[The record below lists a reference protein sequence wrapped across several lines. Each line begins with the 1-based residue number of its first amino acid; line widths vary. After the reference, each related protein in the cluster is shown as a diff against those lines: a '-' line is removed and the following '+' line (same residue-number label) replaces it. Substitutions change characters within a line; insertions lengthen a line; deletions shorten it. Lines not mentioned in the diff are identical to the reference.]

1 MNYLQKLFI
10 NSVVDIYSDILC
22 VDLESGDCSYIYTE
36 NKVMEEIKL
45 PQKWDEA
52 KQMILASIIPEEHE
66 AVLEKWNTHM
76 TLDAEVD
83 SAFSVEYHTK
93 PAIEGRRPALWKMN
107 IAIIENR
114 RRKQALILCR
124 DNSID
129 IKGQFR
135 IRELED
141 KDHLTNLYNRF
152 KLEELCQKDYL
163 NLETCGVLFF
173 DINDFRKLLDAY
185 GIEEKEYILCTLA
198 DSIKAL
204 ENENIL
210 AFRYDRDEFLV
221 IAKNCSKD
229 RFKDVIR
236 TWMEAWEEHAD
247 KKKISFTVAMGNA
260 WDCAPVSIMELIATA
275 QAHMYR
281 NKKQIKAGLPMDYYL
296 QEDKST
302 CYGLYNKEQ
311 FVKNATYKLNYEEG
325 EYCIIAID
333 IEHFKLFNRWWGRKA
348 GEIFLSEL
356 AVRLKSYEKIYNGIA
371 AYIGGDDFALML
383 PMDQKLLATLEKDLK
398 KISSRKTRNVGF
410 LPALG
415 VYKVPN
421 DAKDAEGMYDMAVEA
436 QKHVA
441 GNFDNRICYY
451 EDKMTEEIEKELDIL
466 NESRIALER
475 RQFYLAVQPK
485 CRITTGKIVGAEALV
500 RWKHPERGMIFP
512 GQFIPV
518 LEKNGFISDLDL
530 YVWEEACRYIRKWM
544 DEGVKPIP
552 ISINVSRIDM
562 LSMNV
567 VKELNA
573 LTDKYKIDKKYLK
586 VEITESAYVDN
597 ANKILGILKEL
608 EDAGFTLL
616 MDDFGSGYS
625 SLNMLKEAIVDILK
639 IDMKFLDMK
648 EEDTQKGLTILKSII
663 KMSNEMNLPIIVE
676 GVETKEQAE
685 FLAKMKVRY
694 AQGYLFYKP
703 MHIEDFETLIKD
715 EENVDYRG
723 IYNRELDS
731 DIDSVVDSES
741 IDQVWESMVSKNKID
756 KANKQIDLSKAP
768 GGFITYK
775 AGGEQELI
783 AVDKSVAN
791 IYGCETVEEFREF
804 VGNSFIGMVHPDD
817 RERIENEIWNQISS
831 TEWKMDYIKYRIV
844 RKDGSIGY
852 ISDFGHLEEGTG
864 SGEQY
869 FQVFL
874 LDVTDQM

>member
-22 VDLESGDCSYIYTE
+22 VDIESGDCSYIYTE
-36 NKVMEEIKL
+36 NKAMEEIHL
-45 PQKWDEA
+45 PQKWDEV
-52 KQMILASIIPEEHE
+52 KQIILQSIVPEDHDM
-66 AVLEKWNTHM
+66 VMEKWDSHLTM
-76 TLDAEVD
+76 DAEAD

-93 PAIEGRRPALWKMN
+93 PVMEGRTPAVWKMN

-114 RRKQALILCR
+114 KRKQALILCR

-129 IKGQFR
+129 MKGQFR
-135 IRELED
+135 IPELKD
-141 KDHLTNLYNRF
+141 KDHLTNVYNRF
-152 KLEELCQKDYL
+152 KLEELCRTEYQ
-163 NLETCGVLFF
+163 NMESCGVLFF
-173 DINDFRKLLDAY
+173 DINDFKKLLDAY

-198 DSIKAL
+198 NSIKVL
-204 ENENIL
+204 ENENVL

-221 IAKNCSKD
+221 IAKNCTKEQ
-229 RFKDVIR
+229 FKDVIHS
-236 TWMEAWEEHAD
+236 WMEAWEDCAD
-247 KKKISFTVAMGNA
+247 KKKISFTVALGNA
-260 WDCAPVSIMELIATA
+260 WDCAPVSVYELIAVA
-275 QAHMYR
+275 QAHMHR
-281 NKKQIKAGLPMDYYL
+281 NKRQIKAGLPMDYYL
-296 QEDKST
+296 QEEKST

-311 FVKNATYKLNYEEG
+311 FIKNATYKLNHDKG
-325 EYCIIAID
+325 EYCIVAID
-333 IEHFKLFNRWWGRKA
+333 IEHFKLYNRWWGKKA
-348 GEIFLSEL
+348 GDIFLSEI
-356 AVRLKSYEKIYNGIA
+356 AVRLKVYEKIHGGIA
-371 AYIGGDDFALML
+371 AYIGGDDFAVML
-383 PMDQKLLATLEKDLK
+383 SMNQKILETLEKDLK

-415 VYKVPN
+415 VYKIPK
-421 DAKDAEGMYDMAVEA
+421 DAKDALGMYDMAIEA
-436 QKHVA
+436 QKHVI
-441 GNFDNRICYY
+441 GNFDNRICFY
-451 EDKMTEEIEKELDIL
+451 EEKMTEEIEKELDIL

-512 GQFIPV
+512 GQFIPI

-544 DEGVKPIP
+544 DEGIKPVP

-573 LTDKYKIDKKYLK
+573 LTEKYKIEKRYLK

-597 ANKILGILKEL
+597 ANKILDILKEL
-608 EDAGFTLL
+608 EKAGYTLL

-648 EEDTQKGLTILKSII
+648 EEDAQKGLTILKSII
-663 KMSNEMNLPIIVE
+663 KMSNEMDLPIIVE

-703 MHIEDFETLIKD
+703 MHIDDFEELIKD
-715 EENVDYRG
+715 EEKVDYRG
-723 IYNRELDS
+723 IYTKKLDS
-731 DIDSVVDSES
+731 DT
-741 IDQVWESMVSKNKID
+741 IDQVLDSMISKNKMD
-756 KANKQIDLSKAP
+756 KSSQQVDLSKAP

-775 AGGEQELI
+775 AGGNQELI
-783 AVDKSVAN
+783 AVDKSVAS
-791 IYGCETVEEFREF
+791 IYACDSVEEFREF
-804 VGNSFIGMVHPDD
+804 VGNSFIGMVHPED
-817 RERIENEIWNQISS
+817 RERIQAEIWNQIDS
-831 TEWKMDYIKYRIV
+831 TEWKMDYIKYRII
-844 RKDGSIGY
+844 RKDGSVGY
-852 ISDFGHLEEGTG
+852 ICDFGHLEDGAEL
-864 SGEQY
+864 GEQY

-874 LDVTDQM
+874 LDVTEQI

>member
-10 NSVVDIYSDILC
+10 NSVVDIYSDILN

-36 NKVMEEIKL
+36 NHTMEEIHL
-45 PQKWDEA
+45 PHKWEEV
-52 KQMILASIIPEEHE
+52 KQMILESIVPEDHA
-66 AVLEKWNTHM
+66 AVLEKWDTHM

-83 SAFSVEYHTK
+83 SAFAVDYHTK
-93 PAIEGRRPALWKMN
+93 PTMLGRRAPLWKMN

-129 IKGQFR
+129 MKGHFN
-135 IRELED
+135 ILGLKD

-152 KLEELCQKDYL
+152 KLEELCHSEYL

-198 DSIKAL
+198 ESIKSL
-204 ENENIL
+204 ESDDIL
-210 AFRYDRDEFLV
+210 AFRFDRDEFLV
-221 IAKNCSKD
+221 VAKNCTKEQ
-229 RFKDVIR
+229 FKKVIR
-236 TWMEAWEEHAD
+236 VWMEAWEEKAEQN
-247 KKKISFTVAMGNA
+247 KITFEVALGNA
-260 WDCAPVSIMELIATA
+260 WDCAPVSIYELISLA

-281 NKKQIKAGLPMDYYL
+281 NKKQLKAGLPMDYYL
-296 QEDKST
+296 SEERST
-302 CYGLYNKEQ
+302 CYGLYNKEE
-311 FVKNATYKLNYEEG
+311 FIENATYKLNHEPKDY
-325 EYCIIAID
+325 YIVAVD
-333 IEHFKLFNRWWGRKA
+333 IEHFKLYTRWWGKKTA
-348 GEIFLSEL
+348 EVFLAEI
-356 AVRLKSYEKIYNGIA
+356 AVKLKEYEKKYDAIA
-371 AYIGGDDFALML
+371 SYVGEDDFAIML
-383 PMDQKLLATLEKDLK
+383 PMDQKILTILEKELK
-398 KISSRKTRNVGF
+398 KISSQKTRNVGF

-415 VYKVPN
+415 VYKVPAGAT
-421 DAKDAEGMYDMAVEA
+421 DATGMYDMAVEA
-436 QKHVA
+436 QKHVI
-441 GNFDNRICYY
+441 GNFDDRICFYD
-451 EDKMTEEIEKELDIL
+451 EKMTEEIEKELDIL

-530 YVWEEACRYIRKWM
+530 YVWEEACSHIRKWI
-544 DEGVKPIP
+544 DEGIKPVP

-562 LSMNV
+562 LSMDV

-573 LTDKYKIDKKYLK
+573 LVDKYKIEKKYLK
-586 VEITESAYVDN
+586 VEITESAYVDDGN
-597 ANKILGILKEL
+597 RVLEILKEL
-608 EDAGFTLL
+608 EDAGYTLL

-648 EEDTQKGLTILKSII
+648 EEDAKKGLTILKSII
-663 KMSNEMNLPIIVE
+663 KMANEMNLPIIVE

-685 FLAKMKVRY
+685 FLAKMNVRY
-694 AQGYLFYKP
+694 AQGYLFFKP
-703 MHIEDFETLIKD
+703 MHVNDFEELLKD
-715 EENVDYRG
+715 ENNVDYRG
-723 IYNRELDS
+723 IYNKEHDEVSLDFLVEDGLEVNKTEAS
-731 DIDSVVDSES
+731 GK
-741 IDQVWESMVSKNKID
+741 QV
-756 KANKQIDLSKAP
+756 DLSKAP

-775 AGGEQELI
+775 AGGNQELI
-783 AVDKSVAN
+783 AVDRSVAS
-791 IYGCETVEEFREF
+791 IYRCQSVEEFREY

-817 RERIENEIWNQISS
+817 RERIEREIWSQVGN
-831 TEWKMDYIKYRIV
+831 TEWKMDYIKYRIL
-844 RKDGSIGY
+844 RKDGTIGY
-852 ISDFGHLEEGTG
+852 ISDFGHLEEG
-864 SGEQY
+864 SDGEY

-874 LDVTDQM
+874 LDVTEQL

>member
-22 VDLESGDCSYIYTE
+22 VDIESGDCSYIYTE
-36 NKVMEEIKL
+36 NKAMEEIHL
-45 PQKWDEA
+45 PQKWDEV
-52 KQMILASIIPEEHE
+52 KQIILQSIVPEDHNM
-66 AVLEKWNTHM
+66 VMEKWDSHLTM
-76 TLDAEVD
+76 DAEAD

-93 PAIEGRRPALWKMN
+93 PVMEGRPPAVWKMN

-129 IKGQFR
+129 MKGQFR
-135 IRELED
+135 IPELKD
-141 KDHLTNLYNRF
+141 KDHLTNVYNRF
-152 KLEELCQKDYL
+152 KLEELCRTEYQ
-163 NLETCGVLFF
+163 NMESCGVLFF
-173 DINDFRKLLDAY
+173 DINDFKKLLDAY

-198 DSIKAL
+198 NSIKTL
-204 ENENIL
+204 ENENVL

-221 IAKNCSKD
+221 IAKNCTKEQ
-229 RFKDVIR
+229 FKDVIHS
-236 TWMEAWEEHAD
+236 WMEAWEDCAD
-247 KKKISFTVAMGNA
+247 KKKISFTVALGNA
-260 WDCAPVSIMELIATA
+260 WDCAPVSVYELIAVA
-275 QAHMYR
+275 QAHMHR
-281 NKKQIKAGLPMDYYL
+281 NKRQIKAGLPMDYYL
-296 QEDKST
+296 QEEKST

-311 FVKNATYKLNYEEG
+311 FVKNATYKLNHDKG
-325 EYCIIAID
+325 EYCIVAID
-333 IEHFKLFNRWWGRKA
+333 IEHFKLYNRWWGKKA
-348 GEIFLSEL
+348 GDIFLSEI
-356 AVRLKSYEKIYNGIA
+356 AVRLKFYEKIHGGIA
-371 AYIGGDDFALML
+371 AYIGGDDFAVML
-383 PMDQKLLATLEKDLK
+383 PMNQKILETLEKDLK

-415 VYKVPN
+415 VYRIPKEAT
-421 DAKDAEGMYDMAVEA
+421 DALGMYDMAIEA
-436 QKHVA
+436 QKHVI
-441 GNFDNRICYY
+441 GNFDNRICFY
-451 EDKMTEEIEKELDIL
+451 EENMTEEIEKELDIL

-512 GQFIPV
+512 GQFIPI

-544 DEGVKPIP
+544 DEGIKPVP

-573 LTDKYKIDKKYLK
+573 LIEKYKIEKKYLK
-586 VEITESAYVDN
+586 VEVTESAYVDN
-597 ANKILGILKEL
+597 ANKILDILKEL
-608 EDAGFTLL
+608 EEAGYTLL

-648 EEDTQKGLTILKSII
+648 EEDAQKGLTILKSII
-663 KMSNEMNLPIIVE
+663 KMSNEMDLPIIVE

-703 MHIEDFETLIKD
+703 MHIDDFEELIKD
-715 EENVDYRG
+715 EEKVDYRG
-723 IYNRELDS
+723 IYTKKLDS
-731 DIDSVVDSES
+731 DS
-741 IDQVWESMVSKNKID
+741 IDQVLDSMISKNKMD
-756 KANKQIDLSKAP
+756 KSSKQVDLSKAP

-775 AGGEQELI
+775 AGGNQELI
-783 AVDKSVAN
+783 AVDKSVAS
-791 IYGCETVEEFREF
+791 IYACDSIEEFREF
-804 VGNSFIGMVHPDD
+804 VGNSFIGMVHPED
-817 RERIENEIWNQISS
+817 RERIQAEIWNQINS
-831 TEWKMDYIKYRIV
+831 TEWKMDYIKYRIT
-844 RKDGSIGY
+844 RKDGSVGY
-852 ISDFGHLEEGTG
+852 ICDFGHLEDGAET
-864 SGEQY
+864 GEQY

-874 LDVTDQM
+874 LDVTEQI

>member
-22 VDLESGDCSYIYTE
+22 VDIESGDCSYIYTE
-36 NKVMEEIKL
+36 NKVMEEIYL

-52 KQMILASIIPEEHE
+52 KKMILESIVLEDHA
-66 AVLEKWNTHM
+66 AVLEKWDTHM
-76 TLDAEVD
+76 TMDAEVD

-129 IKGQFR
+129 MKGQFH
-135 IRELED
+135 ILELKD
-141 KDHLTNLYNRF
+141 KDHLTNVYNRF
-152 KLEELCQKDYL
+152 KLEELCHTEYQ
-163 NLETCGVLFF
+163 NMETCGVLFF

-221 IAKNCSKD
+221 VAKNCTKD
-229 RFKDVIR
+229 QFKDVIHC
-236 TWMEAWEEHAD
+236 WMEAWEEHAD
-247 KKKISFTVAMGNA
+247 KKKISFNVALGNA
-260 WDCAPVSIMELIATA
+260 WDCAPVSVHELIALA

-281 NKKQIKAGLPMDYYL
+281 NKKQLKAGLPMDYYL
-296 QEDKST
+296 SEERST
-302 CYGLYNKEQ
+302 CYGLYNKEE
-311 FVKNATYKLNYEEG
+311 FVENATYKLNHEQND
-325 EYCIIAID
+325 YCIIAID
-333 IEHFKLFNRWWGRKA
+333 IEHFKLYTRWWGKKA
-348 GEIFLSEL
+348 AGIFLAEI
-356 AVRLKSYEKIYNGIA
+356 AVRLKYYEKIYGGIA
-371 AYIGGDDFALML
+371 AYVGGDDFAIML
-383 PMDQKLLATLEKDLK
+383 PREQKILTLLEKDLK
-398 KISSRKTRNVGF
+398 KIASRKTRNVGF

-415 VYKVPN
+415 VYIVPQ
-421 DAKDAEGMYDMAVEA
+421 DAKDATGMYDMAVEA
-436 QKHVA
+436 QKHVI
-441 GNFDNRICYY
+441 GNFDNRICFYD
-451 EDKMTEEIEKELDIL
+451 EKMTEEIEKELDIL

-475 RQFYLAVQPK
+475 RQFYLSVQPK

-500 RWKHPERGMIFP
+500 RWKHPERGMIYP

-530 YVWEEACRYIRKWM
+530 YVWEEACSHIRKWM
-544 DEGVKPIP
+544 DEGITPVP

-562 LSMNV
+562 LSMDV
-567 VKELNA
+567 VKELND
-573 LTDKYKIDKKYLK
+573 LTEKYRIEKKYLK
-586 VEITESAYVDN
+586 VEITESAYVDDG
-597 ANKILGILKEL
+597 NKVLDILKNL
-608 EDAGFTLL
+608 EDAGYTLL

-625 SLNMLKEAIVDILK
+625 SLNMLKEAIVNILK

-648 EEDTQKGLTILKSII
+648 EADARKGFAILKSII

-685 FLAKMKVRY
+685 FLTKMKVRY

-703 MHIEDFETLIKD
+703 MHIDDFEALIKD
-715 EENVDYRG
+715 ENNVDYRG
-723 IYNRELDS
+723 IYNKSEDGVSLDFI
-731 DIDSVVDSES
+731 IDDMMEQSKMEDS
-741 IDQVWESMVSKNKID
+741 SKKV
-756 KANKQIDLSKAP
+756 DLSKAP

-775 AGGEQELI
+775 ADGSQELI
-783 AVDKSVAN
+783 AVDKSVAS
-791 IYGCETVEEFREF
+791 IYRCDSVEDFREY
-804 VGNSFIGMVHPDD
+804 VGNSFMGMVHPDD
-817 RERIENEIWNQISS
+817 RERIEKEIWNQINS

-844 RKDGSIGY
+844 RKDGTIGY
-852 ISDFGHLEEGTG
+852 VSDFGHLEEGQENG
-864 SGEQY
+864 GQF

-874 LDVTDQM
+874 LDVTEQM

>member
-22 VDLESGDCSYIYTE
+22 VDMESGDCSYIYTE
-36 NKVMEEIKL
+36 NKVMEEISL

-52 KQMILASIIPEEHE
+52 KKMILESIVPEDHA
-66 AVLEKWNTHM
+66 AVLEKWDTHM

-93 PAIEGRRPALWKMN
+93 PAIEGRRPAVWKMN

-114 RRKQALILCR
+114 RRKQALLLCR

-129 IKGQFR
+129 MKGQFH
-135 IRELED
+135 ILELKD
-141 KDHLTNLYNRF
+141 KDHLTNVYNRF
-152 KLEELCQKDYL
+152 KLEELCHTEYQ
-163 NLETCGVLFF
+163 NMETCGVLFF

-204 ENENIL
+204 ENEDIL

-221 IAKNCSKD
+221 VAKNCTKEQ
-229 RFKDVIR
+229 FKDVIR
-236 TWMEAWEEHAD
+236 CWMEAWEEQAD
-247 KKKISFTVAMGNA
+247 KKKVSFTVALGNA
-260 WDCAPVSIMELIATA
+260 WDCAPVSVFELIALA

-296 QEDKST
+296 SEERST
-302 CYGLYNKEQ
+302 CYGLYNKEE
-311 FVKNATYKLNYEEG
+311 FVENATYKLNYEKKD
-325 EYCIIAID
+325 YCIIAID
-333 IEHFKLFNRWWGRKA
+333 IEHFKLFNRWWGKKA
-348 GEIFLSEL
+348 AEIFLAEI
-356 AVRLKSYEKIYNGIA
+356 AVKLKYYEKMYDGIA
-371 AYIGGDDFALML
+371 SYIGGDDFAIML
-383 PMDQKLLATLEKDLK
+383 PMDQKVLRLLEKDLK
-398 KISSRKTRNVGF
+398 KIASQKTRNVGF

-415 VYKVPN
+415 VYVVPQNAN
-421 DAKDAEGMYDMAVEA
+421 DATGMYDMAVEA
-436 QKHVA
+436 QKHVV
-441 GNFDNRICYY
+441 GNFANRICFY
-451 EDKMTEEIEKELDIL
+451 DNKMTEEIEKELDIL

-530 YVWEEACRYIRKWM
+530 YVWEEACSHIRKWM
-544 DEGVKPIP
+544 DMGIKPVP

-562 LSMNV
+562 LSMDV

-573 LTDKYKIDKKYLK
+573 LTEKYKIEKKYLK
-586 VEITESAYVDN
+586 VEITESAYVDDG
-597 ANKILGILKEL
+597 NKVLDILKEL

-648 EEDTQKGLTILKSII
+648 EEDAKKGLTILKSII

-685 FLAKMKVRY
+685 FLTKMRVRY

-703 MHIEDFETLIKD
+703 MHVDDFEELLKD
-715 EENVDYRG
+715 ENKVDYRG
-723 IYNRELDS
+723 IYNREKDEVSLDFLVE
-731 DIDSVVDSES
+731 DMTEPNRTEDSGKKV
-741 IDQVWESMVSKNKID
+741 
-756 KANKQIDLSKAP
+756 DLSKAP

-775 AGGEQELI
+775 ADGSQELI
-783 AVDKSVAN
+783 AVDKSVAS
-791 IYGCETVEEFREF
+791 IYRCDSIEEFRDY
-804 VGNSFIGMVHPDD
+804 VGNSFMGMVHPDD
-817 RERIENEIWNQISS
+817 QERIEKEIWNQVGS
-831 TEWKMDYIKYRIV
+831 TEWKMDYIKYRFI

-852 ISDFGHLEEGTG
+852 ISDFGHLEDGGEN
-864 SGEQY
+864 GEQY

-874 LDVTDQM
+874 LDVTEQM

>member
-10 NSVVDIYSDILC
+10 NSVVDIYSDILN

-36 NKVMEEIKL
+36 NHIMEEIHL

-52 KQMILASIIPEEHE
+52 KQMILEGIVPEDHA
-66 AVLEKWNTHM
+66 AVLEKWDTHM

-93 PAIEGRRPALWKMN
+93 PTMIGRRAPLWKMN

-129 IKGQFR
+129 MKGYFN
-135 IRELED
+135 ILGLKD

-152 KLEELCQKDYL
+152 KLEELCHSEYQ
-163 NLETCGVLFF
+163 NMETCGVLFF

-185 GIEEKEYILCTLA
+185 GIEEKEYILRTLA
-198 DSIKAL
+198 ESIKAL
-204 ENENIL
+204 ENDGVL

-221 IAKNCSKD
+221 VAKNCTKEE
-229 RFKDVIR
+229 FKNLIR
-236 TWMEAWEEHAD
+236 VWMEAWEEKAD
-247 KKKISFTVAMGNA
+247 KNKITFHVALGNS
-260 WDCAPVSIMELIATA
+260 WDCAPVSVYELISLA

-281 NKKQIKAGLPMDYYL
+281 NKKQLKAGLPMDYYL
-296 QEDKST
+296 SEERST
-302 CYGLYNKEQ
+302 CYGLYNKEE
-311 FVKNATYKLNYEEG
+311 FIENATYKLNHEPK
-325 EYCIIAID
+325 EYCIVAID
-333 IEHFKLFNRWWGRKA
+333 IEHFKLYTRWWGEKTA
-348 GEIFLSEL
+348 EIFLAEI
-356 AVRLKSYEKIYNGIA
+356 AVKLKEYEKAYDAIA
-371 AYIGGDDFALML
+371 SYIGEDDFAIML
-383 PMDQKLLATLEKDLK
+383 PMDQKILNTLEKDLK
-398 KISSRKTRNVGF
+398 KISFQKARNVGF

-415 VYKVPN
+415 VYKVPA
-421 DAKDAEGMYDMAVEA
+421 DAKNAAGMYDNAVEA
-436 QKHVA
+436 QKHVM
-441 GNFDNRICYY
+441 GNFDNRICFY
-451 EDKMTEEIEKELDIL
+451 DVKMTEEIEKELDIL

-530 YVWEEACRYIRKWM
+530 YVWEEACSHIRKWM
-544 DEGVKPIP
+544 DEGIKPVP

-562 LSMNV
+562 LSMDV
-567 VKELNA
+567 VSELNA
-573 LTDKYKIDKKYLK
+573 LIDKYKIEKKYLK
-586 VEITESAYVDN
+586 VEITESAYVDDG
-597 ANKILGILKEL
+597 NKVLDILKDL

-648 EEDTQKGLTILKSII
+648 EEDAKKGLAILKSII

-685 FLAKMKVRY
+685 FLTKMKVRY
-694 AQGYLFYKP
+694 AQGYLFYRP
-703 MHIEDFETLIKD
+703 MHIDDFEALIKE

-723 IYNRELDS
+723 IYNKAQEEVSLDF
-731 DIDSVVDSES
+731 VVEDMLEVNKTEASGK
-741 IDQVWESMVSKNKID
+741 QV
-756 KANKQIDLSKAP
+756 DLSKTP

-775 AGGEQELI
+775 ADGSQELL
-783 AVDKSVAN
+783 AVDKSVAS
-791 IYGCETVEEFREF
+791 IYHCDSVEEFREY
-804 VGNSFIGMVHPDD
+804 VGNSFTGMVHPDD
-817 RERIENEIWNQISS
+817 RARIEKEIWSQVGN
-831 TEWKMDYIKYRIV
+831 TEWKMDYIKYRII
-844 RKDGSIGY
+844 RKDGTIGY
-852 ISDFGHLEEGTG
+852 ISDFGHLEEGSDG
-864 SGEQY
+864 DY

-874 LDVTDQM
+874 LDVTEQM

>member
-36 NKVMEEIKL
+36 NKVMEEISL

-52 KQMILASIIPEEHE
+52 KQMILESIVPEDHA

-76 TLDAEVD
+76 TTEAEVD

-93 PAIEGRRPALWKMN
+93 PVIEGRRPALWKMN

-129 IKGQFR
+129 MKGQFH
-135 IRELED
+135 ILELKD

-152 KLEELCQKDYL
+152 KLEELCHSDYQ

-204 ENENIL
+204 ESEDIL

-221 IAKNCSKD
+221 VAKNCTKD

-236 TWMEAWEEHAD
+236 CWMEAWEEHAD
-247 KKKISFTVAMGNA
+247 KKKISFNVALGNA
-260 WDCAPVSIMELIATA
+260 WDCAPVSVYELIALA

-281 NKKQIKAGLPMDYYL
+281 NKKQLKAGLPMDYYL
-296 QEDKST
+296 SEERST
-302 CYGLYNKEQ
+302 CYGLYNKEE
-311 FVKNATYKLNYEEG
+311 FVENATYKLNYEKND
-325 EYCIIAID
+325 YCIIAID
-333 IEHFKLFNRWWGRKA
+333 IEHFKLFTRWWGKKA
-348 GEIFLSEL
+348 AGIFLSEI
-356 AVRLKSYEKIYNGIA
+356 AVRLKYYEKIYGGIA
-371 AYIGGDDFALML
+371 AYIGGDDFAVML
-383 PMDQKLLATLEKDLK
+383 PKDEKILRLLEKDLK
-398 KISSRKTRNVGF
+398 KIASRKTRNVGF

-415 VYKVPN
+415 VYIVPQ
-421 DAKDAEGMYDMAVEA
+421 DAKDANGMYDMAVEA
-436 QKHVA
+436 QKHVI
-441 GNFDNRICYY
+441 GNFDNRICFYD
-451 EDKMTEEIEKELDIL
+451 EKMTEEVEKELDIL

-500 RWKHPERGMIFP
+500 RWKHPERGMIYP

-530 YVWEEACRYIRKWM
+530 YVWEEACSHIRKWM
-544 DEGVKPIP
+544 DEGIRPVP

-562 LSMNV
+562 LSMDV

-573 LTDKYKIDKKYLK
+573 LTEKYKIEKKYLK
-586 VEITESAYVDN
+586 VEITESAYVDDGN
-597 ANKILGILKEL
+597 RVLDILKDL
-608 EDAGFTLL
+608 EDAGYTLL

-625 SLNMLKEAIVDILK
+625 SLNMLKEAIVNILK

-648 EEDTQKGLTILKSII
+648 EADARKGFAILKSII

-685 FLAKMKVRY
+685 FLTKMKVRY

-703 MHIEDFETLIKD
+703 MHVDDFEALIKD
-715 EENVDYRG
+715 ENNVDYRG
-723 IYNRELDS
+723 IYNKSEENVSLDFIAEDMLEQS
-731 DIDSVVDSES
+731 KIEDS
-741 IDQVWESMVSKNKID
+741 NK
-756 KANKQIDLSKAP
+756 KVDLSKAP

-775 AGGEQELI
+775 ADGSQELI
-783 AVDKSVAN
+783 AVDKSVAS
-791 IYGCETVEEFREF
+791 IYRCESVEEFREY
-804 VGNSFIGMVHPDD
+804 VGNSFNGMVHPDD
-817 RERIENEIWNQISS
+817 REHIEKEIWNQINS
-831 TEWKMDYIKYRIV
+831 TEWKMDYIKYRII
-844 RKDGSIGY
+844 RKDGTIGY
-852 ISDFGHLEEGTG
+852 ISDFGHLEDGQEN
-864 SGEQY
+864 GEQF

-874 LDVTDQM
+874 LDVTEQM

>member
-22 VDLESGDCSYIYTE
+22 VDIESGDCSYIYTE
-36 NKVMEEIKL
+36 NKVMEEIHL

-52 KQMILASIIPEEHE
+52 KQLILQSILPEDHDIIM
-66 AVLEKWNTHM
+66 EKWNTHLNM
-76 TLDAEVD
+76 DAEAD

-93 PAIEGRRPALWKMN
+93 PAMEGRRPAVWKMN

-114 RRKQALILCR
+114 KRKQALILCR

-129 IKGQFR
+129 MKGQFK
-135 IRELED
+135 IPELKD
-141 KDHLTNLYNRF
+141 KDHLTNVYNRF
-152 KLEELCQKDYL
+152 KLQELCQTEYQ
-163 NLETCGVLFF
+163 NMESCGVLFF
-173 DINDFRKLLDAY
+173 DINDFKKLLDAY

-198 DSIKAL
+198 NSIKEL
-204 ENENIL
+204 ENDNIL

-221 IAKNCSKD
+221 IAKNTTKEQ
-229 RFKDVIR
+229 FKDVIHS
-236 TWMEAWEEHAD
+236 WMEAWEECAD
-247 KKKISFTVAMGNA
+247 RKKISFTVALGNA
-260 WDCAPVSIMELIATA
+260 WDCAPVSVNELIAIA
-275 QAHMYR
+275 QAHMHR
-281 NKKQIKAGLPMDYYL
+281 NKRQIKAGLPMDYYL
-296 QEDKST
+296 QEEKST

-311 FVKNATYKLNYEEG
+311 FIKNATYKLNFDEG
-325 EYCIIAID
+325 EYCIVAID
-333 IEHFKLFNRWWGRKA
+333 IEHFKLYNRWWGKKA
-348 GEIFLSEL
+348 GDIFLSEI
-356 AVRLKSYEKIYNGIA
+356 AVRLKFYEKIHGGIA
-371 AYIGGDDFALML
+371 AYVGGDDFAIML
-383 PMDQKLLATLEKDLK
+383 PMNKKVLETLEKDLK

-415 VYKVPN
+415 VYKVPKG
-421 DAKDAEGMYDMAVEA
+421 AKDAMGMYDMAMEA
-436 QKHVA
+436 QKHVI
-441 GNFDNRICYY
+441 GNFDNRICFY
-451 EDKMTEEIEKELDIL
+451 EEKMTEEIEKELDIL

-500 RWKHPERGMIFP
+500 RWKHPDRGMIFP
-512 GQFIPV
+512 GQFIPI

-544 DEGVKPIP
+544 DEGIKPVP

-573 LTDKYKIDKKYLK
+573 LTEKYGIEKKYLK
-586 VEITESAYVDN
+586 VEVTESAYVDN
-597 ANKILGILKEL
+597 ANKILDILKEL
-608 EDAGFTLL
+608 EEAGFTLL

-648 EEDTQKGLTILKSII
+648 EDDAQKGLTILKSII
-663 KMSNEMNLPIIVE
+663 KMSNEMDLPIIVE

-703 MHIEDFETLIKD
+703 MHIDDFEELIKD
-715 EENVDYRG
+715 EEKVDYRG
-723 IYNRELDS
+723 IYTKKLDS
-731 DIDSVVDSES
+731 DS
-741 IDQVWESMVSKNKID
+741 IDQVLDSMISKNKMD
-756 KANKQIDLSKAP
+756 KASKQVDLSKAP
-768 GGFITYK
+768 GGFITYRADGK
-775 AGGEQELI
+775 QELI
-783 AVDKSVAN
+783 AVDKSVAS
-791 IYGCETVEEFREF
+791 IYGCESVEEFREF
-804 VGNSFIGMVHPDD
+804 VGNSFMGMVHPDD
-817 RERIENEIWNQISS
+817 RERIQTEIWNQVNS

-852 ISDFGHLEEGTG
+852 ISDFGHLEDSMEG
-864 SGEQY
+864 GEQY

-874 LDVTDQM
+874 LDVTEQI

>member
-36 NKVMEEIKL
+36 NKVMEEINL

-52 KQMILASIIPEEHE
+52 KHMILESIIPEDH
-66 AVLEKWNTHM
+66 AYVLEKWDTHM
-76 TLDAEVD
+76 TLEAETD

-93 PAIEGRRPALWKMN
+93 PAIEGRIPALWKMN

-129 IKGQFR
+129 MKGQFG
-135 IRELED
+135 IRQIKD
-141 KDHLTNLYNRF
+141 KDHLTNVYNRF
-152 KLEELCQKDYL
+152 KLEELCHTDYQ
-163 NLETCGVLFF
+163 NMDTCGVMFF

-204 ENENIL
+204 ENENVL
-210 AFRYDRDEFLV
+210 AFRYDRDEFLIV
-221 IAKNCSKD
+221 AKNCTKD
-229 RFKDVIR
+229 QFKDVIHS
-236 TWMEAWEEHAD
+236 WMEAWEEHAD
-247 KKKISFTVAMGNA
+247 KKRIAFTVAMGNA
-260 WDCAPVSIMELIATA
+260 WDCAPVSIFELIAIA
-275 QAHMYR
+275 QSHMYR
-281 NKKQIKAGLPMDYYL
+281 NKKQIRAGLPMDYYL
-296 QEDKST
+296 QEEKST
-302 CYGLYNKEQ
+302 CYGLYNKDQ

-325 EYCIIAID
+325 EYCIVAID
-333 IEHFKLFNRWWGRKA
+333 IEHFKLYNRWWGKKA
-348 GEIFLSEL
+348 GGIFLSEI
-356 AVRLKSYEKIYNGIA
+356 AVRLKYYEKIYGGIA
-371 AYIGGDDFALML
+371 AYVGNDDFAIML
-383 PMDQKLLATLEKDLK
+383 PMDKKVLGLLEKDLK

-415 VYKVPN
+415 IYQIPK
-421 DAKDAEGMYDMAVEA
+421 DEKDAEGMYDMALEA
-436 QKHVA
+436 QKHVI
-441 GNFDNRICYY
+441 GNFDNRICFY
-451 EDKMTEEIEKELDIL
+451 EEKMTEEIEKELDIL

-544 DEGVKPIP
+544 DEGIKPVP

-562 LSMNV
+562 LSMDV

-573 LTDKYKIDKKYLK
+573 LTEKYQIEKKYLK

-597 ANKILGILKEL
+597 ANKILDILKDL

-648 EEDTQKGLTILKSII
+648 EEDAQKGLTILKSII

-703 MHIEDFETLIKD
+703 MHIDDFEALIKD
-715 EENVDYRG
+715 EEKVDYRG
-723 IYNRELDS
+723 IYNKKQDSDSMEQFLDS
-731 DIDSVVDSES
+731 VIAQNKMNNSSK
-741 IDQVWESMVSKNKID
+741 QV
-756 KANKQIDLSKAP
+756 DLSKAP

-775 AGGEQELI
+775 ADGSQELI
-783 AVDKSVAN
+783 AVDKSVAS
-791 IYGCETVEEFREF
+791 IYGFDSVDEFRDY
-804 VGNSFIGMVHPDD
+804 VGNSFMGMVHPED
-817 RERIENEIWNQISS
+817 RERIEREIWKQINS
-831 TEWKMDYIKYRIV
+831 TEWKMDYIKYRII

-852 ISDFGHLEEGTG
+852 ISDFGHLEDGNG
-864 SGEQY
+864 NGEQY

-874 LDVTDQM
+874 LDVTGQA

>member
-1 MNYLQKLFI
+1 M
-10 NSVVDIYSDILC
+10 
-22 VDLESGDCSYIYTE
+22 
-36 NKVMEEIKL
+36 
-45 PQKWDEA
+45 
-52 KQMILASIIPEEHE
+52 
-66 AVLEKWNTHM
+66 
-76 TLDAEVD
+76 
-83 SAFSVEYHTK
+83 
-93 PAIEGRRPALWKMN
+93 EGRRPALWKMN

-114 RRKQALILCR
+114 RKKQALILCR

-129 IKGQFR
+129 MKEQFR

-204 ENENIL
+204 ESENIL

-221 IAKNCSKD
+221 IAKNCTKD
-229 RFKDVIR
+229 QFKDVIR
-236 TWMEAWEEHAD
+236 IWMEAWEEYAD
-247 KKKISFTVAMGNA
+247 KKKISFTVALGNA
-260 WDCAPVSIMELIATA
+260 WDCAPVSIWELIAIA

-296 QEDKST
+296 QEEKST
-302 CYGLYNKEQ
+302 CYGLYNRDQ
-311 FVKNATYKLNYEEG
+311 FIKNATYKLNYEQG
-325 EYCIIAID
+325 EYCIIAVD
-333 IEHFKLFNRWWGRKA
+333 IEHFKLFNRWWGKKA
-348 GEIFLSEL
+348 SEIFLSEI
-356 AVRLKSYEKIYNGIA
+356 AVRLKYYEKIYNGIA
-371 AYIGGDDFALML
+371 AYIGSDDFAIML
-383 PMDQKLLATLEKDLK
+383 PMEQKILLALEKDLK

-415 VYKVPN
+415 VYRVPK
-421 DAKDAEGMYDMAVEA
+421 DAKDAEGMYDMAIEA
-436 QKHVA
+436 QKHVI

-544 DEGVKPIP
+544 DEGVKPVP

-562 LSMNV
+562 LSMDV

-573 LTDKYKIDKKYLK
+573 LTEKYKIDKKYLK

-597 ANKILGILKEL
+597 ANKILDILREL

-639 IDMKFLDMK
+639 IDMKFLDIK
-648 EEDTQKGLTILKSII
+648 EEDAQKGLTILKSII

-676 GVETKEQAE
+676 GVETKEQAD

-703 MHIEDFETLIKD
+703 MHIDDFEALIKD
-715 EENVDYRG
+715 DENVDYRG
-723 IYNRELDS
+723 IYNRELDADS
-731 DIDSVVDSES
+731 DLNVVEDSDS
-741 IDQVWESMVSKNKID
+741 IDQVWENMVSKNKID
-756 KANKQIDLSKAP
+756 MANKQIDLSKAP

-791 IYGCETVEEFREF
+791 IYGCETVEEFREY
-804 VGNSFIGMVHPDD
+804 VGNSFMGMVHPDD
-817 RERIENEIWNQISS
+817 RKRIENEIWNQVNS
-831 TEWKMDYIKYRIV
+831 TEWKMDYIKYRII

-852 ISDFGHLEEGTG
+852 VSDFGHLEEGMEN
-864 SGEQY
+864 GEQY

-874 LDVTDQM
+874 LDITEQI

>member
-10 NSVVDIYSDILC
+10 NSVVDIYSDILN

-36 NKVMEEIKL
+36 NHTMEEIHL
-45 PQKWDEA
+45 PHKWEEV
-52 KQMILASIIPEEHE
+52 KQMILESIVPEDHA
-66 AVLEKWNTHM
+66 AVLEKWDTHM

-83 SAFSVEYHTK
+83 SAFAVDYHTK
-93 PAIEGRRPALWKMN
+93 PTMLGRRAPLWKMN

-129 IKGQFR
+129 MKGHFN
-135 IRELED
+135 ILGLKD

-152 KLEELCQKDYL
+152 KLEELCHSEYL

-198 DSIKAL
+198 ESIKSL
-204 ENENIL
+204 ESDDIL
-210 AFRYDRDEFLV
+210 AFRFDRDEFLV
-221 IAKNCSKD
+221 VAKNCTKEQ
-229 RFKDVIR
+229 FKKVIR
-236 TWMEAWEEHAD
+236 VWMEAWEEKAEQN
-247 KKKISFTVAMGNA
+247 KITFEVALGNA
-260 WDCAPVSIMELIATA
+260 WDCAPVSIYELISLA

-281 NKKQIKAGLPMDYYL
+281 NKKQLKAGLPMDYYL
-296 QEDKST
+296 SEERST
-302 CYGLYNKEQ
+302 CYGLYNKQE
-311 FVKNATYKLNYEEG
+311 FIENATYKLNHEPKDY
-325 EYCIIAID
+325 YIVAVD
-333 IEHFKLFNRWWGRKA
+333 IEHFKLYTRWWGKKTA
-348 GEIFLSEL
+348 EVFLAEI
-356 AVRLKSYEKIYNGIA
+356 AVKLKEYEKKYDAIA
-371 AYIGGDDFALML
+371 SYVGEDDFAIML
-383 PMDQKLLATLEKDLK
+383 PMDQKILTILEKELK
-398 KISSRKTRNVGF
+398 KISSQKTRNVGF

-415 VYKVPN
+415 VYKVPAGAT
-421 DAKDAEGMYDMAVEA
+421 DATGMYDMAVEA
-436 QKHVA
+436 QKHVI
-441 GNFDNRICYY
+441 GNFDDRICFYD
-451 EDKMTEEIEKELDIL
+451 EKMTEEIEKELDIL

-530 YVWEEACRYIRKWM
+530 YVWEEACSHIRKWI
-544 DEGVKPIP
+544 DEGIKPVP

-562 LSMNV
+562 LSMDV

-573 LTDKYKIDKKYLK
+573 LVDKYKIEKKYLK
-586 VEITESAYVDN
+586 VEITESAYVDDGN
-597 ANKILGILKEL
+597 RVLEILKEL
-608 EDAGFTLL
+608 EDAGYTLL

-648 EEDTQKGLTILKSII
+648 EEDAKKGLTILKSII
-663 KMSNEMNLPIIVE
+663 KMANEMNLPIIVE

-685 FLAKMKVRY
+685 FLAKMNVRY
-694 AQGYLFYKP
+694 AQGYLFFKP
-703 MHIEDFETLIKD
+703 MHVNDFEELLKD
-715 EENVDYRG
+715 ENNVDYRG
-723 IYNRELDS
+723 IYNKEHDEVSLDFLVEDGLEVNKTEAS
-731 DIDSVVDSES
+731 GK
-741 IDQVWESMVSKNKID
+741 QV
-756 KANKQIDLSKAP
+756 DLSKAP

-775 AGGEQELI
+775 AGGNQELI
-783 AVDKSVAN
+783 AVDRSVAS
-791 IYGCETVEEFREF
+791 IYRCQSVEEFREY

-817 RERIENEIWNQISS
+817 RERIEREIWSQVGN
-831 TEWKMDYIKYRIV
+831 TEWKMDYIKYRIL
-844 RKDGSIGY
+844 RKDGTIGY
-852 ISDFGHLEEGTG
+852 ISDFGHLEEG
-864 SGEQY
+864 SDGEY

-874 LDVTDQM
+874 LDVTEQL

>member
-36 NKVMEEIKL
+36 NKTMEEIHL
-45 PQKWDEA
+45 SQKWDEA
-52 KQMILASIIPEEHE
+52 KQMILESIVIEDHA
-66 AVLEKWNTHM
+66 AVLEKWDTFMN
-76 TLDAEVD
+76 LDAEID

-93 PAIEGRRPALWKMN
+93 PAMEGRRPALWKMN

-114 RRKQALILCR
+114 RKKQALIFCR

-129 IKGQFR
+129 MKGQFH
-135 IRELED
+135 IRELKD
-141 KDHLTNLYNRF
+141 KDHLTNVYNRF
-152 KLEELCQKDYL
+152 KLEELCQTDYL

-198 DSIKAL
+198 DSIKTL

-210 AFRYDRDEFLV
+210 AFRYDRDEFLIV
-221 IAKNCSKD
+221 AKNCTKD
-229 RFKDVIR
+229 QFKDVIR

-260 WDCAPVSIMELIATA
+260 WDCAPVSIQELIAIA

-296 QEDKST
+296 QEERST
-302 CYGLYNKEQ
+302 CYGLYNKDQ
-311 FVKNATYKLNYEEG
+311 FVKNATYKLNYEEK
-325 EYCIIAID
+325 EYCIVAID
-333 IEHFKLFNRWWGRKA
+333 IEHFKLYNRWWGKKA
-348 GEIFLSEL
+348 GEIFLSEI
-356 AVRLKSYEKIYNGIA
+356 AVRLKYYEKIHGGIA
-371 AYIGGDDFALML
+371 AYVGGDDFAVML
-383 PMDQKLLATLEKDLK
+383 PMEQKILETLEKDLK

-415 VYKVPN
+415 VYKIPKE
-421 DAKDAEGMYDMAVEA
+421 AKDAIGMYDMAIEA
-436 QKHVA
+436 QKHVI
-441 GNFDNRICYY
+441 GNFDNRICFY
-451 EDKMTEEIEKELDIL
+451 EEKMTEEIEKELDIL

-500 RWKHPERGMIFP
+500 RWKHPDRGMIFP

-544 DEGVKPIP
+544 DEGIKPVP

-562 LSMNV
+562 LSMDV

-573 LTDKYKIDKKYLK
+573 LTEKYQIDKKYLK

-597 ANKILGILKEL
+597 ANKILNILKDL

-648 EEDTQKGLTILKSII
+648 EEDAKKGLTILKSII

-685 FLAKMKVRY
+685 FLEKMKVRY

-703 MHIEDFETLIKD
+703 MHIDDFEALIKD
-715 EENVDYRG
+715 ENNVDYRG
-723 IYNRELDS
+723 IYSQQQDLASLDKVLDS
-731 DIDSVVDSES
+731 IVVQNEVEES
-741 IDQVWESMVSKNKID
+741 Y
-756 KANKQIDLSKAP
+756 KQIDLSKAP

-775 AGGEQELI
+775 AGGSQELI
-783 AVDKSVAN
+783 AVDKSVAS
-791 IYGCETVEEFREF
+791 IYGCETIEEFREF
-804 VGNSFIGMVHPDD
+804 VGNSFIGMVHPED
-817 RERIENEIWNQISS
+817 RERIEKEIWKQVNS
-831 TEWKMDYIKYRIV
+831 TEWKMDYIRYRII

-852 ISDFGHLEEGTG
+852 VSDFGHLEEGNEN
-864 SGEQY
+864 SEQY

-874 LDVTDQM
+874 LDVTEQM